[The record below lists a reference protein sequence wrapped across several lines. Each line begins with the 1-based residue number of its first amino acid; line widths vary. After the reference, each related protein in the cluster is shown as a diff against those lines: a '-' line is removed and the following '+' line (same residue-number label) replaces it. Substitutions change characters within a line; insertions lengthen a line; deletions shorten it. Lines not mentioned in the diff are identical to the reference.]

1 MPSKEISDWWATN
14 KAVWPRLSAL
24 VERAAGIEIFF
35 PPPAPDV
42 LDSALHF
49 VSLLTGI
56 VRFKL
61 LQFFDR
67 PRADPRY
74 FQQILQRHILRVECV
89 FIQPI
94 PDSFPFLFRD
104 IRRATGWEYVL
115 PIPVTVCH
123 DEKLAQSRT
132 SPP

>member
-14 KAVWPRLSAL
+14 KAVSTRLSAL
-24 VERAAGIEIFF
+24 VQRASGIEIFF
-35 PPPAPDV
+35 PPPAPNV

-74 FQQILQRHILRVECV
+74 F
-89 FIQPI
+89 
-94 PDSFPFLFRD
+94 
-104 IRRATGWEYVL
+104 
-115 PIPVTVCH
+115 
-123 DEKLAQSRT
+123 
-132 SPP
+132 